1 MHRGAA
7 GEKGWSMVYRLAI
20 VALLVMACGEA
31 SAGIGVA
38 GAGAVS
44 CASFGK
50 LYQNSPQ
57 ETELAFFTWAQGYMS
72 GVNLAGVALR
82 RPSRD
87 LDGMPAAH
95 QQLFLRQYCNGHPLA
110 SFIEGVNELFE
121 KLPSSTLVAPKETP

>member
-1 MHRGAA
+1 MA
-7 GEKGWSMVYRLAI
+7 YRLAI
-20 VALLVMACGEA
+20 VGLLVMTCGEA
-31 SAGIGVA
+31 NAGIAVA

-50 LYQNSPQ
+50 LYQNNPQ

-72 GVNLAGVALR
+72 GVNLAAAVLK

-87 LDGMPAAH
+87 LDGMPALH

-110 SFIEGVNELFE
+110 SFVEGVNELFG
-121 KLPSSTLVAPKETP
+121 KLPPSILVAPKETP

>member
-1 MHRGAA
+1 
-7 GEKGWSMVYRLAI
+7 MVYRRLAI
-20 VALLVMACGEA
+20 VGLLVLTCGEA
-31 SAGIGVA
+31 NAGTAVA

-50 LYQNSPQ
+50 LYQNNPQ
-57 ETELAFFTWAQGYMS
+57 ETELAFFTWTQGYMS
-72 GVNLAGVALR
+72 GVNLSAAVLK

-110 SFIEGVNELFE
+110 SFVEGVNELFG
-121 KLPSSTLVAPKETP
+121 KLPPSILVAPKETP